1 MSGEYKTF
9 IQFIKSNNSFYN
21 AIESKENAL
30 DFNIILEIILLYLK
44 TRFTELAKLKPQNME
59 VLQDIILN
67 ENYHIRRNK
76 LIYKNRVIELKDLL
90 DLVRLVREYPDD
102 SLAKIYYLS
111 NYTKKGNPNETVLRF
126 PKPAKILHFIPPKV
140 LSYAEKSKKYSAT
153 YIVDDIAEEY
163 IRETRINF
171 KRTMDE
177 IIDGLLNNDLS
188 NLNIT
193 SLKLLVGLLDI
204 YALNYY
210 YHHNKDF
217 INTLHFPV
225 RSIGIGESN
234 YKGKDISDCK
244 IKIEILKQE
253 LVLIMQM
260 EKFAFSDPTRTKKL
274 KAEEE
279 KLSKEIMDM
288 LLELSNIK
296 EMPSNYNPHLL
307 ENLMKSIESNN
318 VEVETDRINPKMR
331 FFNIERKE
339 TIFHSTMSLDTFTNI
354 VDKDDILSVKH
365 LLSKRP
371 K

>member
-90 DLVRLVREYPDD
+90 DLVKLVREYPDD

-111 NYTKKGNPNETVLRF
+111 NYTKKGNPNVTVLRF
-126 PKPAKILHFIPPKV
+126 PKQAKILHFIPPKV
-140 LSYAEKSKKYSAT
+140 LSYAEKSKKYSST

-188 NLNIT
+188 NLNLT

-210 YHHNKDF
+210 HHHNKEF

-234 YKGKDISDCK
+234 YKGKDISECK

-260 EKFAFSDPTRTKKL
+260 EKFAFSDPTRIKKL
-274 KAEEE
+274 KTEEE

-288 LLELSNIK
+288 LLELSNLK

-339 TIFHSTMSLDTFTNI
+339 TKFHSTMSLDTFANI
-354 VDKDDILSVKH
+354 IDKDDILSVKH
-365 LLSKRP
+365 RLSKRP